1 MADTECSEGWVV
13 GNERGCQEE
22 VALKIPD
29 VVERRLLLV
38 VVRFPSPALER
49 EQWPTETLQ
58 VGYFLVCGCCE
69 YCLCIFVYKTMSS
82 SSGKF
87 SDNI

>member
-1 MADTECSEGWVV
+1 MTDTECSEGRVV
-13 GNERGCQEE
+13 GNERRSQEE
-22 VALKIPD
+22 VTLKILD

-38 VVRFPSPALER
+38 VVRFPSPTLER
-49 EQWPTETLQ
+49 EQRSTETLQ
-58 VGYFLVCGCCE
+58 VGYLLVCGCCE